1 MSFNQLGL
9 SAELLAVV
17 GAQGYTTSTPIQQQ
31 AIPHVIA
38 GHDLMACAQTGTGK
52 TAAFVLP
59 ILHRLTLRHDQPGH
73 IPRDGVSPRVLV
85 LVPTRELA
93 AQVEQSVRTYGRN
106 SRVRSLAV
114 FGGVG
119 INPQINTLRRG
130 VDVLVA
136 TPGRLMD
143 HMQQRTVNLG
153 RIEVLILD
161 EADRM
166 LDMGFIR
173 DIQKIVSAIP
183 AKRQSLMF
191 SATFSDEIRLLARD
205 FLTDPKVVEVAR
217 RNSAAENVS
226 HLVLP
231 VERDRKKELLLHLF
245 ENRSLNQVLIFT
257 RTKHGADALQRNLEK
272 AGIRSAALHGNKT
285 QSARTRALADF
296 KSGKLAALV
305 ATDLAS
311 RGIDIDELPCVINYE
326 LPHVPE
332 DYVHRIGRTGRA
344 GSSGEAISLVCSDER
359 IQLRDIEILMK
370 RELERRD
377 IPGFETVLATT
388 GGSRPQG
395 RPQNRAQARPGG
407 GQGRIGSGG
416 YARAGAPARSGGA
429 APRRDGEWNGART
442 PAAGATRS
450 SAAPTRS
457 DNNGRSVPNPLRS
470 AEGAPRRGGP
480 VRDARGGGARSPL
493 GGARPPGRR
502 FA

>member
-1 MSFNQLGL
+1 MSFKELGL
-9 SAELLAVV
+9 SAELLAAV

-59 ILHRLTLRHDQPGH
+59 ILHRLGLRHDQPGH
-73 IPRDGVSPRVLV
+73 ISRDGAAPRILV
-85 LVPTRELA
+85 LAPTRELA
-93 AQVEQSVRTYGRN
+93 AQIEQSVRTYGRN
-106 SRVRSLAV
+106 SRVRSLAI

-119 INPQINTLRRG
+119 INPQINTLKRG
-130 VDVLVA
+130 VDFLVA

-143 HMQQRTVNLG
+143 HMQQRTIDLRRV
-153 RIEVLILD
+153 EVLILD

-173 DIQKIVSAIP
+173 DIRKIVSALP

-217 RNSAAENVS
+217 RNSAAESVA
-226 HLVLP
+226 HTIIP

-245 ENRSLNQVLIFT
+245 DTRGLNQVLVFT
-257 RTKHGADALQRNLEK
+257 RTKHGADALSRNLEK

-296 KSGKLAALV
+296 KGGKLAALV
-305 ATDLAS
+305 ATDIAS
-311 RGIDIDELPCVINYE
+311 RGIDIDELPFVVNYE

-359 IQLRDIEILMK
+359 IQLRDIEQLMK
-370 RELERRD
+370 RDLARTD
-377 IPGFETVLATT
+377 IPGFETVLAAT
-388 GGSRPQG
+388 GGSRATGRPQG
-395 RPQNRAQARPGG
+395 RPGSSAGRGGNG
-407 GQGRIGSGG
+407 GQGRGNGAPGRGNGNGNGNNAGRGGNAAPRNGRGSDWTPRGTSATGG
-416 YARAGAPARSGGA
+416 GDRPPSLLRAVEEVARSGAPARGGLRGSGRNP
-429 APRRDGEWNGART
+429 APRFR
-442 PAAGATRS
+442 
-450 SAAPTRS
+450 
-457 DNNGRSVPNPLRS
+457 
-470 AEGAPRRGGP
+470 
-480 VRDARGGGARSPL
+480 
-493 GGARPPGRR
+493 
-502 FA
+502 